1 MHMLHLGWMHSGKVG
16 TQTFV
21 DPAAAILALA
31 DFRITVC
38 LILLGYLATSFEE
51 KSFFHR
57 RKKVMKIWQ
66 QIVIAPRRGKCH
78 VVVVVVIVVF
88 YFNILIQE
96 IPVKKRLPRL
106 MRRVILGMDKLKMS
120 VQAKDY

>member
-1 MHMLHLGWMHSGKVG
+1 
-16 TQTFV
+16 
-21 DPAAAILALA
+21 
-31 DFRITVC
+31 
-38 LILLGYLATSFEE
+38 
-51 KSFFHR
+51 
-57 RKKVMKIWQ
+57 MKIWQ

-78 VVVVVVIVVF
+78 VVVVVHIVVF

>member
-1 MHMLHLGWMHSGKVG
+1 
-16 TQTFV
+16 
-21 DPAAAILALA
+21 
-31 DFRITVC
+31 
-38 LILLGYLATSFEE
+38 
-51 KSFFHR
+51 
-57 RKKVMKIWQ
+57 MKIWQ

>member
-1 MHMLHLGWMHSGKVG
+1 
-16 TQTFV
+16 
-21 DPAAAILALA
+21 
-31 DFRITVC
+31 
-38 LILLGYLATSFEE
+38 
-51 KSFFHR
+51 
-57 RKKVMKIWQ
+57 MKIWQ

-78 VVVVVVIVVF
+78 VVVVVVVVVVIVVF